1 MQRRRYIDK
10 PLLVGGHKF
19 HIRAYVLCVGSLA
32 VYAYRS
38 VPAGSWAQLSKR
50 LACSLQSCMT
60 RAWHTHIA

>member
-10 PLLVGGHKF
+10 PLLVGSRKF

-38 VPAGSWAQLSKR
+38 ASAESRHSQASAKRAAYRPA
-50 LACSLQSCMT
+50 
-60 RAWHTHIA
+60 